1 MLKEGVAA
9 RHQLVRPAPRSR
21 GGDPKLAAGGPTK
34 RKRTTTT
41 GGQRQGH
48 NARPP
53 AQPYLRLATAV
64 GLLPPRPL
72 RYRAVAPAW
81 PLPPLPLPPLP
92 SPPAR
97 PPLRRAK
104 CRLDARGLACD
115 ARMRGRPRDCC
126 RGGRTA
132 AARQH
137 TSSIHA
143 RGGRGGGE
151 RGTSRKTWYGTAGMG
166 TGNKISAYRGSKTPG
181 GAGTHGWTGRTH
193 RWKQTNLSRKSR
205 T

>member
-1 MLKEGVAA
+1 MSESRCSKRGSPQGTNSFARLPGAGAA
-9 RHQLVRPAPRSR
+9 TPSSRPAGQRNANER
-21 GGDPKLAAGGPTK
+21 
-34 RKRTTTT
+34 
-41 GGQRQGH
+41 QRQGDNDRATMHGHRH
-48 NARPP
+48 NPC
-53 AQPYLRLATAV
+53 
-64 GLLPPRPL
+64 GLPRPL
-72 RYRAVAPAW
+72 ARCRRGPYGTAVAPAW

-104 CRLDARGLACD
+104 CRLELDARGLACD

-151 RGTSRKTWYGTAGMG
+151 RGPSRKTWYGTAGMG

-193 RWKQTNLSRKSR
+193 RWKHD
-205 T
+205 